1 MGDRAR
7 YLLGRVGFVEERKK
21 KIIAG
26 SLTLVVL
33 AFLCGLYWQN
43 HKETTTAGNLSMQ
56 DYTVGIIDLK
66 QAMQAHPRY
75 NDLVKL
81 RKERSAL
88 AAAAAVKTDFNLV
101 NPPPII
107 DEQAFNDSVKQQSSQ
122 QIEENKIKLRQ
133 AVLNQKKTLSAS
145 AAVQREVDLEA
156 VREKYL
162 NVIFNLQL
170 QYDNLKANN
179 EVKQQLAADIEAERQ
194 KRNQELDVVNR
205 QYDKNVQ
212 QSLQVFIA
220 QKQKE
225 QQVFE
230 AALLQQKQ
238 QEAAVKRQQA
248 QSRDDQTMKD
258 QAMPFSV
265 EDIVQKN
272 EALNNK
278 DKEIT
283 VLEDLINKDIA
294 GIAAKFAI
302 ANHLECVFA
311 NVEVNIHALDITDD
325 VIKEFQTTKP
335 VPKNE

>member
-1 MGDRAR
+1 M
-7 YLLGRVGFVEERKK
+7 EERKK

-26 SLTLVVL
+26 SLTFVIL
-33 AFLCGLYWQN
+33 AFFCGLYWQN
-43 HKETTTAGNLSMQ
+43 HKEVPTVGNLSKQ
-56 DYTVGIIDLK
+56 DYIVGVIDLK

-75 NDLVKL
+75 TDLVKL
-81 RKERSAL
+81 RKERNTL

-107 DEQAFNDSVKQQSSQ
+107 DEQVFDDSVKQQSSQ
-122 QIEENKIKLRQ
+122 KIEENKIKLRQ
-133 AVLNQKKTLSAS
+133 ALLEQRRTLN
-145 AAVQREVDLEA
+145 AAVAAQREADLEA

-179 EVKQQLAADIEAERQ
+179 EVKQQLATAIEAERQ
-194 KRNQELDVVNR
+194 KRNQELDIVNR

-212 QSLQVFIA
+212 ISLQSFIE

-230 AALLQQKQ
+230 TTLLQQKQ
-238 QEAAVKRQQA
+238 QEATAKRQQA
-248 QSRDDQTMKD
+248 QNRDDQAMNAQT
-258 QAMPFSV
+258 MPFSV
-265 EDIVQKN
+265 DDIMQKN
-272 EALNNK
+272 EALANK

-294 GIAAKFAI
+294 GIVAKFAI

-325 VIKEFQTTKP
+325 VMKEFKSTNQVSKS
-335 VPKNE
+335 E

>member
-1 MGDRAR
+1 M
-7 YLLGRVGFVEERKK
+7 EERKK

-26 SLTLVVL
+26 SLTFVIL
-33 AFLCGLYWQN
+33 AFFCGLYWQN
-43 HKETTTAGNLSMQ
+43 HKEVTTAGNLSTQ
-56 DYTVGIIDLK
+56 EYTVGVIDLK

-81 RKERSAL
+81 RKERNTL

-107 DEQAFNDSVKQQSSQ
+107 DEQVFDDSVKQQSSQ
-122 QIEENKIKLRQ
+122 KIEENKIKLRQ
-133 AVLNQKKTLSAS
+133 ALLEQRRTLN
-145 AAVQREVDLEA
+145 AAVAAQREADLEA

-179 EVKQQLAADIEAERQ
+179 EVKQQLAVAIETERQ
-194 KRNQELDVVNR
+194 NRNQELDAVNR

-212 QSLQVFIA
+212 MSLQSFIE

-225 QQVFE
+225 QQAFE
-230 AALLQQKQ
+230 ATLLQQKQ
-238 QEAAVKRQQA
+238 QEAVANRQQA
-248 QSRDDQTMKD
+248 QNRDDQAMKD
-258 QAMPFSV
+258 QTMPFSV
-265 EDIVQKN
+265 DDIMQKN
-272 EALNNK
+272 EALTNK

-325 VIKEFQTTKP
+325 VIKEFQTNKP